1 MPRRQRPFVTLV
13 LEDDDDFRESLAALI
28 RSEGHETVACGTIA
42 AAKEALAEAPPDLLF
57 IDLTLPDGRGMDLM
71 LDPAVP
77 PGTAFVVVSGDAS
90 PAARTAAYRRGAA
103 DFLVKPLDVPQ
114 LRAVLHAQT
123 AGRKLRAE
131 VSGLRGA
138 LRDAGICGRMVGRSR
153 AMREAFDRIAK
164 VAPTSAPVLL
174 TGESGTGKDLA
185 AATIHEMSPRSEGKF
200 VAINCGAVPASLIES
215 SLFGHEKGSFTG
227 AEGRYAGVFEQ
238 ADGSTLFLDE
248 IGEMPRDLQ
257 VRLLR
262 VLEQQAIRRVG
273 GTEDV
278 PIDVRLIAATNRDP
292 LQAVAEGTLRE
303 DLYHRLNVFPIHLP
317 PLRERTGDV
326 RLLALHVLETL
337 NAEAGATKR
346 LGEPALQALEGHAW
360 RGNVRELRNV
370 LQRASILAEGEIG
383 VEDLELEGAAGD
395 EDLRGAR
402 VVPRATTEVAGDA
415 DGTVRIEV
423 GLPLADAER
432 RVILATLERCGGN
445 KRKTARVLGIS
456 VKTLYS
462 RLEAY
467 GAPPAS

>member
-1 MPRRQRPFVTLV
+1 
-13 LEDDDDFRESLAALI
+13 
-28 RSEGHETVACGTIA
+28 
-42 AAKEALAEAPPDLLF
+42 
-57 IDLTLPDGRGMDLM
+57 
-71 LDPAVP
+71 
-77 PGTAFVVVSGDAS
+77 
-90 PAARTAAYRRGAA
+90 
-103 DFLVKPLDVPQ
+103 
-114 LRAVLHAQT
+114 
-123 AGRKLRAE
+123 
-131 VSGLRGA
+131 
-138 LRDAGICGRMVGRSR
+138 
-153 AMREAFDRIAK
+153 
-164 VAPTSAPVLL
+164 
-174 TGESGTGKDLA
+174 
-185 AATIHEMSPRSEGKF
+185 
-200 VAINCGAVPASLIES
+200 
-215 SLFGHEKGSFTG
+215 
-227 AEGRYAGVFEQ
+227 VFEQ

-432 RVILATLERCGGN
+432 RVILATLQRCGGN